1 MPYSVKI
8 SELPVRQT
16 ALPDDIVPVVDAA
29 ETQTSTVTAAM
40 IAAIGGGPPADA
52 SVTTVK
58 LANGA
63 VTYPK
68 IQNVTADRILG
79 RATAGAGVVEEIT
92 CTPLARNV
100 LAASTSAAM
109 CSAMGALAS
118 TVDATFSGPIKL
130 ADGTQGAPSLTNTG
144 DTDTGLFFPLDN
156 AIGIA
161 TDGYERFRI
170 GSDGSQYSN
179 FPGTSISTEL
189 RSQFVCRAWVN
200 FDGSA
205 GSTTVISSQHT
216 IAARYGRT
224 GSLLNDANT
233 RAKIIA
239 LESSYGNTLASG
251 NIGSVGTE
259 GRSNYTT
266 PGDNYHWKWNSSSTS
281 SGAWVQVPATDGN
294 WIGNITF
301 SSASNVYIRESGNV
315 TSLTDN
321 ATGNYTIN
329 FVAAMPDTNYC
340 AVGSCTANSGTPGV
354 LRLANL
360 YTNSLQVLSVNSTAA
375 NSAFDASTIC
385 VAVFR

>member
-40 IAAIGGGPPADA
+40 IAAIGGGPPADS

-79 RATAGAGVVEEIT
+79 RATAGAGVVEEIA
-92 CTPLARNV
+92 CTPLARTV
-100 LAASTSAAM
+100 LAATTSAAM

-130 ADGTQGAPSLTNTG
+130 ADGTRDAPSLTNTG

-156 AIGIA
+156 ALGFS

-170 GSDGSQYSN
+170 GSDGTQYSN
-179 FPGTSISTEL
+179 FPGTLVSTEL
-189 RSQFVCRAWVN
+189 RPQFVCRAWVN
-200 FDGSA
+200 FNGSA
-205 GSTTVISSQHT
+205 GSTTVINSQHT

-233 RAKIIA
+233 RAKIRSM
-239 LESSYGNTLASG
+239 EQGFGNTLSDA
-251 NIGSVGTE
+251 NIGTLGTE
-259 GRSNYTT
+259 GRNNYTS
-266 PGDNYHWKWNSSSTS
+266 PGDNYHWAWNSSDTN
-281 SGAWVQVPATDGN
+281 SGQWVQVPASGTT

-301 SSASNVYIRESGNV
+301 TSASNVFIRNSGNV
-315 TSLTDN
+315 SSLTDVDV
-321 ATGNYTIN
+321 GNYVIN
-329 FVAAMPDTNYC
+329 FVAPMPDNQY
-340 AVGSCTANSGTPGV
+340 AVVGSCTRNGTTPVVVCFTNLGV
-354 LRLANL
+354 G
-360 YTNSLQVLSVNSTAA
+360 SVQVLAANTTAA
-375 NSAFDASTIC
+375 ASLFDAAIIS
-385 VAVFR
+385 VALFR

>member
-40 IAAIGGGPPADA
+40 IAAIGGGPPADS

-92 CTPLARNV
+92 CTPLARSV
-100 LAASTSAAM
+100 LAATTSAAM

-130 ADGTQGAPSLTNTG
+130 ANGTQGAPSLTNTG

-156 AIGIA
+156 AIGFS
-161 TDGYERFRI
+161 TDGYERLRI

-189 RSQFVCRAWVN
+189 RPQYVCRAWIN
-200 FDGSA
+200 FDGSTGA
-205 GSTTVISSQHT
+205 TTVISSQHT
-216 IAARYGRT
+216 IASRYGRT
-224 GSLLNDANT
+224 GSLLFDNNT
-233 RAKIIA
+233 RNKIIA
-239 LESSYGNTLASG
+239 LELAFGNTLTLG
-251 NIGSVGTE
+251 NIGTVGTE

-266 PGDNYHWKWNSSSTS
+266 PGDNYHWAWNSSDTN
-281 SGAWVQVPATDGN
+281 SGQWVQVPASGTQ

-301 SSASNVYIRESGNV
+301 TSASNVHIRNSGNV
-315 TSLTDN
+315 SSLTDVGV
-321 ATGNYTIN
+321 GNYTIN
-329 FVAAMPDTNYC
+329 FVARMPDANYA
-340 AVGSCTANSGTPGV
+340 AVGSATRNSTTPIAV
-354 LRLANL
+354 CLANML
-360 YTNSLQVLSVNSTAA
+360 DTAVQVVVANANATASL
-375 NSAFDASTIC
+375 FDATTVC

>member
-40 IAAIGGGPPADA
+40 IAAIGGGPPADS
-52 SVTTVK
+52 SVTTAK

-92 CTPLARNV
+92 CTPLARSV
-100 LAASTSAAM
+100 LAATTSAAM

-156 AIGIA
+156 AIGFA
-161 TDGYERFRI
+161 TDGYERFRL
-170 GSDGSQYSN
+170 GSDGTQYSN
-179 FPGTSISTEL
+179 FPGTAVSTEL
-189 RSQFVCRAWVN
+189 RPQFVCRAWIN

-205 GSTTVISSQHT
+205 GSTTTIASQHT
-216 IAARYGRT
+216 IAARYGKT
-224 GSLLNDANT
+224 GSLLNDTNT
-233 RAKIIA
+233 KNKIIA
-239 LESSYGNTLASG
+239 LEGAYGNTLTLA
-251 NIGSVGTE
+251 NISTIGTE
-259 GRSNYTT
+259 GRNNYTT
-266 PGDNYHWKWNSSSTS
+266 PGDNYHWAWNSSDTNN
-281 SGAWVQVPATDGN
+281 GLWVQVPASGTT
-294 WIGNITF
+294 WIGTITF
-301 SSASNVYIRESGNV
+301 TSASNVYIRNSGNV
-315 TSLTDN
+315 SSLVDVG
-321 ATGNYTIN
+321 TGNYTIN
-329 FVAAMPDTNYC
+329 FVAPMPDANYA
-340 AVGSCTANSGTPGV
+340 AVGTATRNSTTPTAV
-354 LRLANL
+354 CLANVL
-360 YTNSLQVLSVNSTAA
+360 TTAVQVVVANTTTTASL
-375 NSAFDASTIC
+375 FDATTVC

>member
-79 RATAGAGVVEEIT
+79 RATAGAGVVEEIA
-92 CTPLARNV
+92 CTPLARTV
-100 LAASTSAAM
+100 LAATTSAAM

-118 TVDATFSGPIKL
+118 TVDATFSGPVKFPN
-130 ADGTQGAPSLTNTG
+130 GSQGAPAITNTG

-156 AIGIA
+156 ALGFS

-170 GSDGSQYSN
+170 GSDGTQYSN
-179 FPGTSISTEL
+179 FPGTSVSTEL
-189 RSQFVCRAWVN
+189 RAQFVCRAWIN

-205 GSTTVISSQHT
+205 GSTTVINSQHT

-224 GSLLNDANT
+224 GSLLNDPNT
-233 RAKIIA
+233 RAKIRD
-239 LESSYGNTLASG
+239 LEAGFGNTLTDA
-251 NIGSVGTE
+251 NIGTVGTE

-266 PGDNYHWKWNSSSTS
+266 PGDNVHWRWNSSNVAV
-281 SGAWVQVPATDGN
+281 GAWEQVPAATGN

-301 SSASNVYIRESGNV
+301 TSASNVFIRNSGNV

-321 ATGNYTIN
+321 GVGNYTIN
-329 FVAAMPDTNYC
+329 FLAPMPDTQYA
-340 AVGSCTANSGTPGV
+340 AVGSCTRNSTTPTV
-354 LRLANL
+354 VCLTNLA
-360 YTNSLQVLSVNSTAA
+360 TASLQVVVANANTTA
-375 NSAFDASTIC
+375 SLFDATTVC